1 MLFSFYGCRASTA
14 RLRIHIIPRTPR
26 LFLAALCAV
35 HTNDYCAK
43 PCRLLEILFSSG
55 AEISELCIVWPCV
68 FSCRAWQ
75 FIFHVRFN
83 AVAIVY
89 RPTSFQ
95 MARSFAPAHTRNE
108 NSLARSLSLR
118 CTFSAKMRLPRFYLV
133 NGRVSLDRLHP
144 SDFHLSGAGILF
156 PNAPR
161 GHRCAPSHLKSAGT
175 ESSAFRCRP
184 AI

>member
-1 MLFSFYGCRASTA
+1 LSNGNENKCFSLSTAAERAPRAA

-35 HTNDYCAK
+35 HTNDYCTK

-108 NSLARSLSLR
+108 NSLARSHCAALFQRKCGCRDFIWSMAEFRLIDCIHQISTSLGLR
-118 CTFSAKMRLPRFYLV
+118 FYFPMRL
-133 NGRVSLDRLHP
+133 GATGARLR
-144 SDFHLSGAGILF
+144 I
-156 PNAPR
+156 
-161 GHRCAPSHLKSAGT
+161 
-175 ESSAFRCRP
+175 
-184 AI
+184 

>member
-1 MLFSFYGCRASTA
+1 MLFSFYGCRASTERA
-14 RLRIHIIPRTPR
+14 SIHIIPRTPR

-35 HTNDYCAK
+35 HTNDYCTK

-83 AVAIVY
+83 AAASVSADFLSNGPFV
-89 RPTSFQ
+89 RP
-95 MARSFAPAHTRNE
+95 RAHEKRE
-108 NSLARSLSLR
+108 LARSLSLR

-156 PNAPR
+156 PNAPW
-161 GHRCAPSHLKSAGT
+161 GHRCAPSHLKFAGT